1 MNKPDIKE
9 LLDRLHRVTGFRLS
23 IHDGNGREIAASPEH
38 PHAFCQCLQ
47 QNPHAKR
54 QCLESDKDAFRR
66 ASESGELTVYRCPFG
81 LYEAVYPLYRYGAPA
96 GFLMMGQVPETGRG
110 KEDILHRAAPHGQP
124 DALRQALDQ
133 LPEYPRDKIEDFA
146 QLLAI
151 FAEYIT
157 LTGAI
162 RASAIDTIAAVREY
176 LTTHYA
182 EPITIAALCARF
194 ALSRTSLLN
203 RYRDRYG
210 EPVGQTLTR
219 VRMTQAHALLTETS
233 LPTSDV
239 AARCGYADPGYFAK
253 AYRSYFGVTPA
264 RARKPLS

>member
-1 MNKPDIKE
+1 MNKPDVKE

-54 QCLESDKDAFRR
+54 RCLGSDRDAFRR
-66 ASESGELTVYRCPFG
+66 ASESGKLIVYRCPFG
-81 LYEAVYPLYRYGAPA
+81 LYEAVYPLFRYGAPA
-96 GFLMMGQVPETGRG
+96 GFLMMGQVPEAGTGT
-110 KEDILHRAAPHGQP
+110 EDALRRATAYGDP
-124 DALRQALDQ
+124 DALQQARNR

-146 QLLAI
+146 QILAI
-151 FAEYIT
+151 FAEYMT

-182 EPITIAALCARF
+182 EPITIASLCARF

-210 EPVGQTLTR
+210 EPVGQTLIR
-219 VRMTQAHALLTETS
+219 IRMTQAQALLTETS
-233 LPTSDV
+233 LPTADV
-239 AARCGYADPGYFAK
+239 ATRCGYSGPGYFAK
-253 AYRSYFGVTPA
+253 AYRKYHGCSPA
-264 RARKPLS
+264 QSRKGNA